1 MLVQNSKSLR
11 CTCCVLKLYVED
23 ELELDDLRLKLR
35 PLSGDREGEREDE
48 DLALRR
54 GERERD

>member
-1 MLVQNSKSLR
+1 MLAQNLMSLL
-11 CTCCVLKLYVED
+11 CKCGVLKLYVED